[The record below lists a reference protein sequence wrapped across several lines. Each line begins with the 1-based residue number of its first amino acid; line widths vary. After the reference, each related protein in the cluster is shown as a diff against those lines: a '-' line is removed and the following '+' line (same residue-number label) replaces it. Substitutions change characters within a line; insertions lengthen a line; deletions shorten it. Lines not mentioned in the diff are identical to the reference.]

1 MNGYQESLNRH
12 LANYKASRLGVDK
25 PGTFRHKGVDI
36 EYGHILPVELK
47 WLNLL
52 EPFRAEIRNYL
63 DAHRDVRPHKYFHHL
78 NSSQAFALNLF
89 VPFFGTGA
97 PAPLLRA
104 LQMDGS
110 VSDWR
115 LEYVP
120 YAEEGTNVDVAW
132 RDEDGS
138 WTYCEVKLSEQGFG
152 MAKRDQRHEDKL
164 VKIYQP
170 VLEAYCPAELLEP
183 GRFFADYQI
192 LRNVWLVAREPTA
205 SLLFL
210 LPRRNESLWGPLRSV
225 LDVLPATLAERIHV
239 VAVEDVLDT
248 LCRDQSLSR
257 QLGAYAELLTEKYV
271 PTVASG

>member
-1 MNGYQESLNRH
+1 MNGYRELLNRH

-25 PGTFRHKGVDI
+25 PGTFRHKGIDI
-36 EYGHILPVELK
+36 EYGHILPVELR

-52 EPFRAEIRNYL
+52 EPFRAEIRAYL
-63 DAHRDVRPHKYFHHL
+63 GAHPDVRPHKYFHHL

-89 VPFFGTGA
+89 CPFFEAGA
-97 PAPLLRA
+97 SASLLRA
-104 LQMDGS
+104 FQMNGS

-115 LEYVP
+115 LEHVP

-132 RDEDGS
+132 QGEHGS

-152 MAKRDQRHEDKL
+152 TAKRDQRHEEKR
-164 VKIYQP
+164 VSIYQP
-170 VLEAYCPAELLEP
+170 VLKAHCPAELLEP
-183 GRFFADYQI
+183 RRFFANYQI

-225 LDVLPATLAERIHV
+225 LEALPAELAGRIHV
-239 VAVEDVLDT
+239 VAVEDVLEA
-248 LCRDQSLSR
+248 LCHDQSLPR
-257 QLGAYAELLTEKYV
+257 QLGAYAELLMEKYV
-271 PTVASG
+271 PPALAG